1 MIHTESE
8 KRCKYICVMLCACD
22 YSEKAISPI
31 TWWGPHY
38 IHCTVP
44 LASSSLRP
52 SANTIFPP
60 RPSAITELRGHSLAE
75 WRNLPV
81 VRPRRR
87 ERGSQFSSPF
97 RPVIWNVYRIISTI
111 FQQSITW
118 WGPHYIHCT
127 VPLASSSPGPSA
139 NVIFPPR
146 PSAIAVLRGH
156 SLAAEWSRNLP
167 LARPSRRVKISVPL
181 PSYHLEWAQG
191 SKVQC
196 TLF

>member
-97 RPVIWNVYRIISTI
+97 RPVIWNVYRIIASNTRSFLVVILDDHCI
-111 FQQSITW
+111 FQPIIQGLCLLLLW
-118 WGPHYIHCT
+118 WIVTC
-127 VPLASSSPGPSA
+127 
-139 NVIFPPR
+139 
-146 PSAIAVLRGH
+146 RGTFTKN
-156 SLAAEWSRNLP
+156 EN
-167 LARPSRRVKISVPL
+167 
-181 PSYHLEWAQG
+181 
-191 SKVQC
+191 
-196 TLF
+196 